1 MLVDGSPLVKSEED
15 EPVQVDQEQIVR
27 QKRA

>member
-1 MLVDGSPLVKSEED
+1 DTED
-15 EPVQVDQEQIVR
+15 EAETEIEQEQIVR